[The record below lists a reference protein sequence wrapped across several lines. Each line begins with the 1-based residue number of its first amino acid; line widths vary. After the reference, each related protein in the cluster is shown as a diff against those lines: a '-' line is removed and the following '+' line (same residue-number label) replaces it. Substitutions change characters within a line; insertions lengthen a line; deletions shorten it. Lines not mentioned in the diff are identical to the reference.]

1 MILNLPIF
9 IQEFFY
15 GARVIPFK
23 EGILNGLPNFWKG
36 MLFILLLCIAMNFLL
51 KKHRRIKIFLQTTLI
66 VLFAIF
72 LVTDIFLLCKF
83 NHILHVNMI
92 QIVIGTN
99 FSETKEFLSN
109 YVLTFPIIVGMI
121 FFIAALVVLSK
132 GLKKFFRTRSEE
144 RLKRFS
150 VELVIIFLPMILFWS
165 GIVVYAIGNI
175 LLTQTKIIFQQTT
188 LGRNIFQCI
197 AAYETL

>member
-1 MILNLPIF
+1 
-9 IQEFFY
+9 
-15 GARVIPFK
+15 
-23 EGILNGLPNFWKG
+23 
-36 MLFILLLCIAMNFLL
+36 
-51 KKHRRIKIFLQTTLI
+51 
-66 VLFAIF
+66 
-72 LVTDIFLLCKF
+72 
-83 NHILHVNMI
+83 MI